1 MAVAD
6 ELKTVRD
13 YVRYAVSRFN
23 AGDLVFGHGT
33 TAALDEAAYMVLEA
47 LHLPVDDL
55 SPWLEARL
63 THEER
68 TRLVSLI
75 DERCTSRKPAAY
87 LLGRTYIRTVP
98 FKSDERAIVPR
109 SFIGELLAGDLF
121 GGAGFSLVEDV
132 EAIGRALDLC
142 TGGGSLAILAA
153 MTFPNAQID
162 AVDIS
167 PEALSLARENV
178 AEHELEDRIN
188 LIEGN
193 LFGPLQGRLYDLIIT
208 NPPYVD
214 AEAMAALPP
223 EYRHEPMLAFDGG
236 PDGLDIIRRIL
247 NEVPGHLTARGG
259 MICEIGTGRE
269 ILEAEFP
276 HLPFLWL
283 DTEDS
288 DGEVF
293 WLSAKDLGAGKDPR
307 VISRMP
313 R

>member
-33 TAALDEAAYMVLEA
+33 TTALDEAAYMVLEA